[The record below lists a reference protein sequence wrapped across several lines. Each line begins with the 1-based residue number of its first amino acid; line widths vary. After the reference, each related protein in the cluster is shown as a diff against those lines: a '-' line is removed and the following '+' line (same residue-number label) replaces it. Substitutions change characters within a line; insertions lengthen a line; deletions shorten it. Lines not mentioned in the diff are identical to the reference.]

1 MDGVDVVYMPP
12 LPLATITCRAKP
24 DQDAG
29 DFPASKYFCLFDLY
43 SNKNTANDAGATAN
57 PGEFTNRCSGTH
69 EAALPCELQQWLR
82 RILSPPPMR
91 QPFIANSLDRC
102 PAPLSLALGPDA
114 PPPKSTTLSLVG
126 AVLQWSPDTTPRAI
140 APMMKFQNRNSA
152 RLSRRFSTK
161 MT

>member
-24 DQDAG
+24 NQDAG

-69 EAALPCELQQWLR
+69 EAAVPCEFQQWPR

-91 QPFIANSLDRC
+91 QPSIGNSPDRC
-102 PAPLSLALGPDA
+102 PAPLSLALGLDA
-114 PPPKSTTLSLVG
+114 PPPKSTTPSLVE
-126 AVLQWSPDTTPRAI
+126 AALQLSRDSTPPAI
-140 APMMKFQNRNSA
+140 APMMKSQNQNSA
-152 RLSRRFSTK
+152 RLSRPFSTR

>member
-69 EAALPCELQQWLR
+69 EAALPVNCNNGFAEFSLHRPCDSPSSPTVSTDVPRLY
-82 RILSPPPMR
+82 LSLWVQTHLPRNR
-91 QPFIANSLDRC
+91 QPSHSSEQCCSGLQ
-102 PAPLSLALGPDA
+102 
-114 PPPKSTTLSLVG
+114 TLLHG
-126 AVLQWSPDTTPRAI
+126 R
-140 APMMKFQNRNSA
+140 
-152 RLSRRFSTK
+152 
-161 MT
+161 